1 MDNFNQDINGYNKKE
16 VNDFVDYVIKKT
28 EENVNIIRNQSEE
41 IRRLNEELRKRDSM
55 YYLTKEEVDN
65 IKHNAERE
73 RERIISDAKDDASR
87 IVNDALLRAN
97 SINQKQELLNK
108 SIHIYKKKIRNT
120 LLEQLEVLDDIE
132 LLQ

>member
-132 LLQ
+132 LL